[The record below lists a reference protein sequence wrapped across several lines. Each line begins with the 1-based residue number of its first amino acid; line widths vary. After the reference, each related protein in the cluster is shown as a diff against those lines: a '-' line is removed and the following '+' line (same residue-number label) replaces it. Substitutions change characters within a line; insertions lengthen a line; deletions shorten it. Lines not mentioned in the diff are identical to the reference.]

1 MNSPSMVS
9 WESSCPLNGST
20 LGWSKVRPASNDEL
34 RRSHFRGA
42 PLFQLRDRIDDSELR
57 ADGQLVRS
65 KRLARVEA
73 VLLISRTTLSAT
85 KLAQLSGLVDANETH
100 QLVEVL
106 NASYDRTD
114 SAFRIERTATG
125 YLMMTRPALVTWL
138 DRLHERQSQMKLSA
152 PMMET
157 LTIIAYQQPVTRAS
171 VEAIRGV
178 QSSEMIRQ
186 LVDRGLVKVGGEDDS
201 LGRPFLFVTTRQ
213 FLDMFGLGRVQDLPN
228 FDTIGRQVAIE
239 IQESDSE
246 NSDDAETS
254 DLEAEDQA
262 A

>member
-1 MNSPSMVS
+1 
-9 WESSCPLNGST
+9 
-20 LGWSKVRPASNDEL
+20 
-34 RRSHFRGA
+34 
-42 PLFQLRDRIDDSELR
+42 
-57 ADGQLVRS
+57 
-65 KRLARVEA
+65 
-73 VLLISRTTLSAT
+73 
-85 KLAQLSGLVDANETH
+85 
-100 QLVEVL
+100 
-106 NASYDRTD
+106 
-114 SAFRIERTATG
+114 
-125 YLMMTRPALVTWL
+125 
-138 DRLHERQSQMKLSA
+138 
-152 PMMET
+152 MET